1 MAGESI
7 VLICAKDPMIA
18 ALLGLFTE
26 LAHATP
32 AFPRPDERPEE
43 ALKRVRPLLVVLV
56 DSSLDAARSELF
68 FALAAKRRVGLV
80 IIGDGDR
87 DSRVVALAQ
96 PRGIPWLELPA
107 DFREFKQALEAGVE
121 SQWWRRGPDRRQQQ
135 RGPRPSFSGENGTH
149 EGLVYMDDLGRR
161 WFVYDR
167 RAADRR
173 RAQRRAATD
182 PEDQSAKRD
191 VRVFLREDGARR
203 SCELADGE
211 ADDVTPASLARQFS
225 RATLG

>member
-1 MAGESI
+1 MAGESV

-18 ALLGLFTE
+18 ALLGMFTE
-26 LAHATP
+26 LAHGTP

-80 IIGDGDR
+80 IVGDGDR

-107 DFREFKQALEAGVE
+107 DFQEFRQALEAGVD
-121 SQWWRRGPDRRQQQ
+121 SQWWRRGPDRRHEQ
-135 RGPRPSFSGENGTH
+135 RAPRAPLTADRGTDDA
-149 EGLVYMDDLGRR
+149 LVYVDDQGHR
-161 WFVYDR
+161 WLVYDR

-173 RAQRRAATD
+173 RGERRAVPD
-182 PEDQSAKRD
+182 PEAESTERD
-191 VRVFLREDGARR
+191 VRVFIREDGERR
-203 SCELADGE
+203 SCELAEGE
-211 ADDVTPASLARQFS
+211 VQDVTPTSLARQLS
-225 RATLG
+225 RATLA